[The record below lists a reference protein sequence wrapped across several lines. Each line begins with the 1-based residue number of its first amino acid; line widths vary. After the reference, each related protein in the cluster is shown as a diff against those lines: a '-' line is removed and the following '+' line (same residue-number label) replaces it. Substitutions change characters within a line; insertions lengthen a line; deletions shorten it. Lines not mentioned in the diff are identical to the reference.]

1 MKNFSQFIYETGTG
15 SGTYSGAAAQQ
26 AGEKKADELRKK
38 LQSVRLKGRSGER
51 PKTKTKTVYVTPKDK
66 KKPENKSTPQKA
78 LPPAKPESKKPKQVS
93 TPKPESKKPK
103 QVSTPK
109 PESKKPKALPPAKP
123 ESKNSVKKKSVNTIR
138 SLAKSSAKTKAIS
151 SKPQRQALPP
161 AKKSSS
167 AIVLKKPKQN
177 KPVDQTI
184 KKVNVSVID
193 KEKLS
198 GTPERKALPPKK

>member
-26 AGEKKADELRKK
+26 AGERKADELRKK

-78 LPPAKPESKKPKQVS
+78 LPPA
-93 TPKPESKKPK
+93 KPESKKPK

>member
-26 AGEKKADELRKK
+26 AGERKADELRKK

-103 QVSTPK
+103 
-109 PESKKPKALPPAKP
+109 ALPPAKRLNL
-123 ESKNSVKKKSVNTIR
+123 KNQIPPY
-138 SLAKSSAKTKAIS
+138 SLM
-151 SKPQRQALPP
+151 
-161 AKKSSS
+161 
-167 AIVLKKPKQN
+167 
-177 KPVDQTI
+177 
-184 KKVNVSVID
+184 
-193 KEKLS
+193 LS
-198 GTPERKALPPKK
+198 